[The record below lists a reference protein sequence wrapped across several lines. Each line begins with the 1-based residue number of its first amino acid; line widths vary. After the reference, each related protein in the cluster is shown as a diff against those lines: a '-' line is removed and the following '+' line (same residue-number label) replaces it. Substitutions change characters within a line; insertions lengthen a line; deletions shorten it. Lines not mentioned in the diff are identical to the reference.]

1 MFLQDP
7 MDLISKIYL
16 SKFFVYYIYNTV
28 VILYEK
34 ATKNILDLT
43 PTPKTSG
50 LRSKMSEYTKKICK
64 TNKFAEEKT

>member
-28 VILYEK
+28 VILNEK
-34 ATKNILDLT
+34 ATKNILNLT

-50 LRSKMSEYTKKICK
+50 LRSKMSEYT
-64 TNKFAEEKT
+64 